1 MSPKAVKHRAVK
13 HRAVKHGEVK
23 HTAEHDAA
31 KHDAAE
37 HDAVKHDAAEH
48 DAVKHSIE
56 EEAAMNQLI
65 HQIGPNT
72 RLAKLTMANW
82 NAQKAA
88 GLVKRSAPGD
98 SGIVRIPLDKLDDS
112 PFQLRHDMDGE
123 QLAELVRSIRDRGLL
138 NPILVRPAEKGWEI
152 IAGHRRTGAYRRLQ
166 FAAKTDAEKEKYNA
180 IPAFVRDS
188 VTDDQVLLL
197 GLAENMFRADISP
210 LDSALGLVALQKL
223 KPALSTVAK
232 VAETTDLHPKK
243 VQRLLELAASP
254 EVVQKGVSDGI
265 KVPADPDR
273 KDGGDGD
280 EDEEETRTLDLL
292 TALQFNRL
300 HQALSKKGGK
310 TKDGKSTADAQ
321 TGAAIA
327 RALKEN
333 WGLRDVMLFVNRA
346 ISKATPPDNKRKG
359 PGRPPIGFRKTPREL
374 VIYYAQL
381 EGLTDIQAQT
391 LKKALQEIIEKL
403 DQRPKRTAL
412 SRRKPVRKSA

>member
-1 MSPKAVKHRAVK
+1 MSPKAVK

-23 HTAEHDAA
+23 HSA
-31 KHDAAE
+31 KHDAVE
-37 HDAVKHDAAEH
+37 HDAVKH

-56 EEAAMNQLI
+56 EAAMQQLI

-72 RLAKLTMANW
+72 RLAKLTEANW
-82 NAQKAA
+82 KAQKAT
-88 GLVKRSAPGD
+88 GLVKPSAAGD
-98 SGIVRIPLDKLDDS
+98 SGIVRIPLDMLDDS

-210 LDSALGLVALQKL
+210 LDSAHGLETLQKL

-232 VAETTDLHPKK
+232 VAEITDLHPKK

-280 EDEEETRTLDLL
+280 EDAEETRTLDLL

-333 WGLRDVMLFVNRA
+333 WGFRDVMLYVNKI
-346 ISKATPPDNKRKG
+346 ISGLAAPDNKKKNR
-359 PGRPPIGFRKTPREL
+359 GRPAAPFKKNARQL
-374 VIYYAQL
+374 VIYYGQL
-381 EGLTDIQAQT
+381 DAISDVQRQSL
-391 LKKALQEIIEKL
+391 LKALDEIIQKL
-403 DQRPKRTAL
+403 NQRPKSTTLSNRTAA
-412 SRRKPVRKSA
+412 RKTA